1 MSGWKT
7 TSLFGTIINYLMYQC
22 ASKLGQCPK
31 YSYLA
36 AQGDDL
42 DVSYDKDFDT
52 SKLYKAYEKL

>member
-1 MSGWKT
+1 
-7 TSLFGTIINYLMYQC
+7 MYQC